1 MTQSNEARPRYSS
14 KRFLPSPFAS
24 ASWLPLWLAAS
35 LLMPVGASAQK
46 AKLPKPQTLERGVQL
61 KRDPATGELHTI
73 STAGDTPTDP
83 GPSGVIRSRVAMVE
97 VGCSVLMPDGTPVR
111 GLTSKD
117 FSILEDGAQQTIAS
131 FDATTTPASIALLF
145 DASPSIFR
153 QQSEMRD
160 VARSLSRSL
169 APEDEV
175 AVASF
180 ADRTLLLLPFS
191 RSRDLLT
198 SALAS
203 PEINYVAD
211 TTQSLIYQAVYLTAR
226 ELFPGRAG
234 RKAIVL
240 LTDGQDSGLGL
251 SWDTQSMQPNPASPN
266 ALAFE
271 DVARELG
278 AQGIE
283 LYVISTEN
291 RPSAMTAA
299 WLNAARGQSLI
310 TPDARR
316 IGIPAY
322 TAYLAE
328 IVRQAG
334 GELFFLH
341 EMGSL
346 AEIYHRIAL
355 GLSAEYTLGYYPTAG
370 TARPGWRRVQV
381 ALHPAQEASAPGGIN
396 ATCRDAYYVP
406 ASSH

>member
-1 MTQSNEARPRYSS
+1 M
-14 KRFLPSPFAS
+14 FLRCSVKKFMLRLFAGDLRSPLS
-24 ASWLPLWLAAS
+24 LALC
-35 LLMPVGASAQK
+35 LLMPAWAAAQK
-46 AKLPKPQTLERGVQL
+46 AKAPKPQVLERGVQL
-61 KRDPATGELHTI
+61 KRDATTGELQTTGTT
-73 STAGDTPTDP
+73 SNTTADP
-83 GPSGVIRSRVAMVE
+83 GSSGVIRSRVAMVE
-97 VGCSVLMPDGTPVR
+97 VGCSVLSADGTPAR
-111 GLTSKD
+111 GLASKD
-117 FSILEDGAQQTIAS
+117 FSIWEDGAEQTIAS
-131 FDATTTPASIALLF
+131 FDSTTTPASIALLF

-160 VARSLSRSL
+160 VAQSLSHSL
-169 APEDEV
+169 AREDEV
-175 AVASF
+175 AVAAF

-191 RSRDLLT
+191 RSRDRLT
-198 SALAS
+198 NALAS

-211 TTQSLIYQAVYLTAR
+211 TSRSLIYQAVYLTAR

-251 SWDTQSMQPNPASPN
+251 SWDPQSMQPNPESPN
-266 ALAFE
+266 SLAFE

-316 IGIPAY
+316 LGIPAY

-328 IVRQAG
+328 IVRQVG
-334 GELFFLH
+334 GNLFFLH

-355 GLSAEYTLGYYPTAG
+355 GLSAEYTLGYYPSAG
-370 TARPGWRRVQV
+370 TVRSGWRGVKV
-381 ALHPAQEASAPGGIN
+381 ALHQAPEASAAGEMN

-406 ASSH
+406 ALSH

>member
-1 MTQSNEARPRYSS
+1 
-14 KRFLPSPFAS
+14 
-24 ASWLPLWLAAS
+24 
-35 LLMPVGASAQK
+35 
-46 AKLPKPQTLERGVQL
+46 LPKPQVLERDVQL
-61 KRDPATGELHTI
+61 KRDPTTSELHTTSAAA
-73 STAGDTPTDP
+73 STAIDP
-83 GPSGVIRSRVAMVE
+83 GSSGVIRSRVAMVE
-97 VGCSVLMPDGTPVR
+97 VGCSVLAPDGTPVR

-117 FSILEDGAQQTIAS
+117 FSISEDGAQQTVAS

-160 VARSLSRSL
+160 VAQSLSRSL

-180 ADRTLLLLPFS
+180 ADRTLMLLPFS

-198 SALAS
+198 TALAS
-203 PEINYVAD
+203 PEINFVAD

-226 ELFPGRAG
+226 ELFPGRTG

-310 TPDARR
+310 TTDTRR
-316 IGIPAY
+316 LGIPAY

-328 IVRQAG
+328 IVRQVG
-334 GELFFLH
+334 GNLFFLH

-346 AEIYHRIAL
+346 AEIYHRIAQ

-381 ALHPAQEASAPGGIN
+381 ALHPAPEASAPSRLN

-406 ASSH
+406 ASSY

>member
-1 MTQSNEARPRYSS
+1 MFSLTSFAVTPW
-14 KRFLPSPFAS
+14 LP
-24 ASWLPLWLAAS
+24 PLWLAAS
-35 LLMPVGASAQK
+35 LLMPLGVSAQK

-61 KRDPATGELHTI
+61 KRDPSTGELHTI
-73 STAGDTPTDP
+73 TAAGDTPTDP

-97 VGCSVLMPDGTPVR
+97 VGCSVLAPDGTPVR
-111 GLTSKD
+111 SLTSKD
-117 FSILEDGAQQTIAS
+117 FSISEDRAQQTIAS

-160 VARSLSRSL
+160 VAQSLSRSL

-180 ADRTLLLLPFS
+180 ADRTVLLLPFS
-191 RSRDLLT
+191 HNRDLLT
-198 SALAS
+198 TALAS
-203 PEINYVAD
+203 PGINFVAD

-251 SWDTQSMQPNPASPN
+251 SWDTQSMQPNPALPN

-291 RPSAMTAA
+291 RPTSMTAT

-310 TPDARR
+310 TTNTQR
-316 IGIPAY
+316 IGIPVY

-328 IVRQAG
+328 MVRQVG
-334 GELFFLH
+334 GNLFFLH

-346 AEIYHRIAL
+346 AEIYHRIAQ

-370 TARPGWRRVQV
+370 TAQPGWRRVQV
-381 ALHPAQEASAPGGIN
+381 ALHPTPEASAPDGIN

-406 ASSH
+406 ASTY